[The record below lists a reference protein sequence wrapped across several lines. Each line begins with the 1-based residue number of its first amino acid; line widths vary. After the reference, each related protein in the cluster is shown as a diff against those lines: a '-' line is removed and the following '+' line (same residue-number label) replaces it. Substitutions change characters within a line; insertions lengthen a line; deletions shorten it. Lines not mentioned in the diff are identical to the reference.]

1 MVLMFYGK
9 SKILISISKARFSN
23 QKHPPEYGEKL
34 LYLIAMLAKFLDL
47 NKSFSGKYG
56 RKKKLT
62 GTTFGPLLDCFFFSQ
77 EQNGSP

>member
-23 QKHPPEYGEKL
+23 QKHPPEYREKL

-56 RKKKLT
+56 KKKLT
-62 GTTFGPLLDCFFFSQ
+62 GTTFGPLLACFFF
-77 EQNGSP
+77 